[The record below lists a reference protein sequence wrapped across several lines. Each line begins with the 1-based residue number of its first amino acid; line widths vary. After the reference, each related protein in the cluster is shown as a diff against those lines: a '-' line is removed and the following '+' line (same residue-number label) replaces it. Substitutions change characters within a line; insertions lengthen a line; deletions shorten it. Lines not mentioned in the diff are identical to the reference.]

1 MSGPPEL
8 HVKFLGLSPSAEGA
22 LSIVV
27 ALVIVLSVIAS
38 YRFRLTHV

>member
-1 MSGPPEL
+1 MSEPPKL
-8 HVKFLGLSPSAEGA
+8 HVKIWGVSVSAEGA

-38 YRFRLTHV
+38 YRF